1 MNTTR
6 WPHSRTPHQRNG
18 GAGGVADEVQPEHG
32 DRSACFEVPPVAQAS
47 RTFAHFRQMR
57 IQRHRPF
64 APDSR
69 HSGKAVA
76 VRKSHD
82 TIVIL
87 VPFSRHCGCDFKGV
101 RRPARRSR
109 QEVLLRAE
117 PLTDALKTRHKHPA
131 RRQADDSPQDETT
144 DAVPTSTVR
153 SDFLGVT
160 VVDVWIM
167 AQPESSGAATI
178 VMHVGSFARSD
189 NVPTRLPGSPAA
201 RVVVATVSHL
211 NGAPLRDPSR

>member
-82 TIVIL
+82 TIEIL
-87 VPFSRHCGCDFKGV
+87 VPFTSSTSTD
-101 RRPARRSR
+101 
-109 QEVLLRAE
+109 LLRE
-117 PLTDALKTRHKHPA
+117 PD
-131 RRQADDSPQDETT
+131 
-144 DAVPTSTVR
+144 
-153 SDFLGVT
+153 
-160 VVDVWIM
+160 
-167 AQPESSGAATI
+167 
-178 VMHVGSFARSD
+178 
-189 NVPTRLPGSPAA
+189 
-201 RVVVATVSHL
+201 
-211 NGAPLRDPSR
+211 

>member
-18 GAGGVADEVQPEHG
+18 GAGGVADEVQSGHG

-87 VPFSRHCGCDFKGV
+87 VPFSLDTMLANG
-101 RRPARRSR
+101 
-109 QEVLLRAE
+109 
-117 PLTDALKTRHKHPA
+117 
-131 RRQADDSPQDETT
+131 AD
-144 DAVPTSTVR
+144 TV
-153 SDFLGVT
+153 
-160 VVDVWIM
+160 
-167 AQPESSGAATI
+167 
-178 VMHVGSFARSD
+178 H
-189 NVPTRLPGSPAA
+189 RLPETGLRIPPPPWPINL
-201 RVVVATVSHL
+201 RVWRYSD
-211 NGAPLRDPSR
+211 RQRQ